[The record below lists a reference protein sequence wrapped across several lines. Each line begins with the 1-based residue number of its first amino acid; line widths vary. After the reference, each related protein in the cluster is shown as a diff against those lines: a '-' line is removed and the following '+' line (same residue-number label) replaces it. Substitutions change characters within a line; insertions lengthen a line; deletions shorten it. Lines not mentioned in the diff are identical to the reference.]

1 MVKRVQRR
9 CTVTQTLESEA
20 TRVAPE
26 AAPARAEPRE
36 PRSYRAVVALVLAAI
51 VVAVG
56 ILMYADEAAAPV
68 LETGDYVTTG
78 VRYVPQLDTG
88 DYVTTGVTFV
98 PRPEFEVAQTLGL

>member
-1 MVKRVQRR
+1 M
-9 CTVTQTLESEA
+9 TQTLERKA

-26 AAPARAEPRE
+26 VAPARAEPRE
-36 PRSYRAVVALVLAAI
+36 PRSFRAVVALVLAAI

-56 ILMYADEAAAPV
+56 ILSADETAAPV

-78 VRYVPQLDTG
+78 VRYVPQPDTG
-88 DYVTTGVTFV
+88 DYVTTGVGSL